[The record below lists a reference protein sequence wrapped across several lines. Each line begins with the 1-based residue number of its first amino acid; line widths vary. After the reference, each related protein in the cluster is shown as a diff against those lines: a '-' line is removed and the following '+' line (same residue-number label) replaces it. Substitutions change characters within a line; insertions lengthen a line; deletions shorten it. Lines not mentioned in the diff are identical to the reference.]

1 MQKLLLPAALLLV
14 LFSNSCR
21 PEGHG
26 LEEEEAYA
34 LDLPVHFP
42 PPAIPADNQLTEARV
57 ALGQRLFHDPILSA
71 DSTVSCVSCHK
82 PGLAF
87 ADSLPVSPGIEGRLG
102 FRNSPSLMNVAYL
115 GLVNKDGGVPKL
127 DLQPIV
133 PIEEEAEM
141 GLHILA
147 AAGRLNAQP
156 HYREAFLLAYGEE
169 ATPFTITR
177 ALASFLRTLISGNS
191 LYDQYLQGQRALS
204 PAAEKGKAL
213 FFSER
218 TQCSSCHAGFN
229 FTDNSFRNNGLY
241 TSYEDKGR
249 QRVTGRMQDIGK
261 FRVPSLRNAALTA
274 PYMHDGSLPDLR
286 AVLQHYNRGGS
297 GHANQDSLIRPLG
310 LKPSE
315 ISELEAFLHSLT
327 DEAFRE

>member
-14 LFSNSCR
+14 LLSNSCR
-21 PEGHG
+21 PEGHSP
-26 LEEEEAYA
+26 EEEEAYA

-42 PPAIPADNQLTEARV
+42 PPALPADNQLTEARV

-87 ADSLPVSPGIEGRLG
+87 ADSLPVSPGIKGRLG

-115 GLVNKDGGVPKL
+115 DLVNKDGGVPKL

-133 PIEEEAEM
+133 PIEDEAEM
-141 GLHILA
+141 GLHILSA
-147 AAGRLNAQP
+147 AERLNAQAG
-156 HYREAFLLAYGEE
+156 YREDFLRAYGAE

-177 ALASFLRTLISGNS
+177 ALAAFMRTLISGDS
-191 LYDQYLQGQRALS
+191 PYDRYVQGRGTLS
-204 PAAEKGKAL
+204 AAAERGKAL
-213 FFSER
+213 FFSSR
-218 TQCSSCHAGFN
+218 TNCSSCHAGFN

-241 TSYEDKGR
+241 TNYEDKGR
-249 QRVTGRMQDIGK
+249 QRISGQAGDIGK
-261 FRVPSLRNAALTA
+261 FRVPSLRNVALTA
-274 PYMHDGSLPDLR
+274 PYMHDGSLPDLQ
-286 AVLQHYNRGGS
+286 AVLQHYNGGGS

-315 ISELEAFLHSLT
+315 ISDLEAFLNSLT